1 MTEFK
6 DYDMDLD
13 LVTINRRIRHVQS
26 VDPSLD
32 IRSIIERIR
41 YEQYIDPS
49 EVYGAGVNN
58 PIARANKFYR
68 HSLMMSKNQYEHLST
83 LPIEE
88 QSQQQDEE
96 YEEYLYKKENG

>member
-6 DYDMDLD
+6 DYDTDLD
-13 LVTINRRIRHVQS
+13 LVTINRRIRHAQS

-49 EVYGAGVNN
+49 EVYGAGEND
-58 PIARANKFYR
+58 PIARANKFYKR
-68 HSLMMSKNQYEHLST
+68 SLMMSKNQHEHLSA
-83 LPIEE
+83 LAIEE
-88 QSQQQDEE
+88 QCQRQDEE